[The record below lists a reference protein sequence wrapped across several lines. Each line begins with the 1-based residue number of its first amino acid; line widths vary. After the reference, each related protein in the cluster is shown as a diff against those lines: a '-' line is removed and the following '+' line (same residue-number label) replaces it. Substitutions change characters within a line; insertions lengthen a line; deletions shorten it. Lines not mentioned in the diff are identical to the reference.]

1 MLSTVASNVLR
12 WVKEGGGIIN
22 NRDRFCQRL
31 ICLGTNSI
39 CDSSLSI
46 SSRSNEQARH
56 TYMYNQ
62 DKTVAICCYGACI
75 YIYILYTHI
84 YIYMICIYI
93 YI

>member
-46 SSRSNEQARH
+46 SSRNPMNKH
-56 TYMYNQ
+56 GIPICIT
-62 DKTVAICCYGACI
+62 KTRQLLYVAMVHA
-75 YIYILYTHI
+75 YIYITHI
-84 YIYMICIYI
+84 YI
-93 YI
+93 